1 MIVEGLVI
9 QAIDVAFITV
19 PALTPA
25 EQDSTV
31 YVFPMTIPGISTSVR
46 FFIELVV
53 SLKYSVLFYFLCD
66 CGWILT
72 QFNTYCPER
81 YGSIQ
86 SLLDNNPVILIHMFL
101 VCFYFL
107 RHQGDYSSICEW
119 VQTGA
124 VDFGFANPAAV
135 KRLETQFVKSDP
147 FVAVLPKNHK
157 ELVLQK
163 TSYNVA
169 VLSTKDPILRTMA
182 IITKDKRSLSF
193 AAKTFMQYILD

>member
-1 MIVEGLVI
+1 
-9 QAIDVAFITV
+9 
-19 PALTPA
+19 
-25 EQDSTV
+25 
-31 YVFPMTIPGISTSVR
+31 MTIPGISTSVR

-124 VDFGFANPAAV
+124 VDFGFVNPAAV
-135 KRLETQFVKSDP
+135 KGLETQFVKSDP

-169 VLSTKDPILRTMA
+169 VLPTKDPILRTMA
-182 IITKDKRSLSF
+182 IITKDKRSSSF
-193 AAKTFMQYILD
+193 AVKTFMQYILD

>member
-1 MIVEGLVI
+1 
-9 QAIDVAFITV
+9 
-19 PALTPA
+19 
-25 EQDSTV
+25 
-31 YVFPMTIPGISTSVR
+31 
-46 FFIELVV
+46 
-53 SLKYSVLFYFLCD
+53 
-66 CGWILT
+66 
-72 QFNTYCPER
+72 
-81 YGSIQ
+81 
-86 SLLDNNPVILIHMFL
+86 MFL

-135 KRLETQFVKSDP
+135 KGLETQFVKSDP

-157 ELVLQK
+157 LAGKNSVSLQELAAEPYLLLEEGSYSEPLEAFRNANISPNIRLRMHDDYSILSMVEQGLGYSLLTELVLQK

-169 VLSTKDPILRTMA
+169 VLPTKDPILRTMA

>member
-1 MIVEGLVI
+1 
-9 QAIDVAFITV
+9 
-19 PALTPA
+19 
-25 EQDSTV
+25 
-31 YVFPMTIPGISTSVR
+31 
-46 FFIELVV
+46 
-53 SLKYSVLFYFLCD
+53 
-66 CGWILT
+66 
-72 QFNTYCPER
+72 
-81 YGSIQ
+81 
-86 SLLDNNPVILIHMFL
+86 MFL

-147 FVAVLPKNHK
+147 FVAVPPKNHK